1 MKILIVGSGGREHAI
16 AWKLSQNKKIEKI
29 FIAPGNAGIK
39 LIPNAE
45 IIELS
50 NDIDEYVNFSNEN
63 NIDLTIVG
71 SEELLVQGI
80 VDKFKEN
87 GLKIFGPNKK
97 SAILEGS
104 KVYSKDFMKKYGIKT
119 AIYEIFDDFNKAKE
133 FLSNYK
139 NFPVVIKASGL
150 AAGKGVI
157 IAKDLDES
165 IKAIDDIMI
174 TKKFGS
180 AGDKVVIEEFLDGVE
195 ASILS
200 FTDSKIIVPL
210 ISAKD
215 HKKIGENETG
225 LNTGGMGVI
234 SPNPYVTDS
243 IFEEFKN
250 EIMNPTLNGIQNEGM
265 DFEGVIFFGIMIT
278 KKGVYL
284 LEYNMRMGDPETQ
297 AVLPLL
303 ENDLLE
309 LISKAFDK
317 KLSEVEIKWKP
328 LHSCCVVGA
337 SAGYPE
343 NYENGN
349 LILGIEEYTEN
360 EENILFLAGSK
371 SDENGNFL
379 TNGGRVLNAV
389 GLGKTLEEARKNA
402 YSLIGK
408 IKFDGIYFRKD
419 IGIY

>member
-29 FIAPGNAGIK
+29 FIAPGNAVIK

-50 NDIDEYVNFSNEN
+50 NDIDEYVNFSKEN

-87 GLKIFGPNKK
+87 ELKIFGPNKK

-119 AIYEIFDDFNKAKE
+119 AIYEIFDDFNNAKE

-157 IAKDLDES
+157 IAKDLEES

>member
-1 MKILIVGSGGREHAI
+1 
-16 AWKLSQNKKIEKI
+16 
-29 FIAPGNAGIK
+29 
-39 LIPNAE
+39 
-45 IIELS
+45 
-50 NDIDEYVNFSNEN
+50 
-63 NIDLTIVG
+63 
-71 SEELLVQGI
+71 
-80 VDKFKEN
+80 
-87 GLKIFGPNKK
+87 
-97 SAILEGS
+97 
-104 KVYSKDFMKKYGIKT
+104 
-119 AIYEIFDDFNKAKE
+119 
-133 FLSNYK
+133 
-139 NFPVVIKASGL
+139 
-150 AAGKGVI
+150 
-157 IAKDLDES
+157 
-165 IKAIDDIMI
+165 
-174 TKKFGS
+174 
-180 AGDKVVIEEFLDGVE
+180 
-195 ASILS
+195 
-200 FTDSKIIVPL
+200 
-210 ISAKD
+210 
-215 HKKIGENETG
+215 
-225 LNTGGMGVI
+225 
-234 SPNPYVTDS
+234 
-243 IFEEFKN
+243 
-250 EIMNPTLNGIQNEGM
+250 
-265 DFEGVIFFGIMIT
+265 MIT

>member
-29 FIAPGNAGIK
+29 FIAPGNAVIK

-50 NDIDEYVNFSNEN
+50 NDIDEYVNFSKEN

-87 GLKIFGPNKK
+87 ELKIFGPNKK

-119 AIYEIFDDFNKAKE
+119 AIYEIFDDFNNAKE